1 VLRLSA
7 PLLVL
12 ALSAGLTACSS
23 SSADQ
28 QPVAKPE
35 PSVSFTAD
43 VPVLVPGS
51 PGEEPAVVA
60 PGEQGSL
67 PNADL
72 YSDADV
78 EFVTAMVPHH
88 AQALEMAELAPE
100 RARDQRVKTMAGRI
114 AAGQGPEI
122 AVMQAWLASHGL
134 PKADPDADHG
144 HDAEGAE
151 GMQGMVTGEQMT
163 QLLASDGEQFDRLF
177 LTRMIA
183 HHAGA
188 LEMASRLGQGTHPLV
203 MDMAKDVA
211 ATQTVEIARM
221 QEVLADL
228 EA

>member
-1 VLRLSA
+1 MLRLTA
-7 PLLVL
+7 PLVAIALL
-12 ALSAGLTACSS
+12 AGTACSS
-23 SSADQ
+23 TEPQA
-28 QPVAKPE
+28 VAKPE

-51 PGEEPAVVA
+51 PGEEPQVVA
-60 PGEQGSL
+60 PGEQGAL

-88 AQALEMAELAPE
+88 TQALEMAELAPD
-100 RARDQRVKTMAGRI
+100 RAQDERVKIMADRI

-122 AVMQAWLASHGL
+122 AVMQAWLESHGL
-134 PKADPDADHG
+134 PKADPEADHG
-144 HDAEGAE
+144 HD
-151 GMQGMVTGEQMT
+151 MKGMVTGEQMT
-163 QLLASDGEQFDRLF
+163 QLLAAEGEQFDRLF

-183 HHAGA
+183 HHSGA

-211 ATQTVEIARM
+211 ATQTVEINRM
-221 QEVLADL
+221 QEVLTDL

>member
-1 VLRLSA
+1 MLRLTA
-7 PLLVL
+7 PLAAIALL
-12 ALSAGLTACSS
+12 AGTACSAS
-23 SSADQ
+23 TPQA
-28 QPVAKPE
+28 VAKPE

-51 PGEEPAVVA
+51 PGEEPEVVA
-60 PGEQGSL
+60 PGEQGAL

-88 AQALEMAELAPE
+88 AQALEMAELAPD
-100 RARDQRVKTMAGRI
+100 RAQDQRVKTMADRI

-144 HDAEGAE
+144 HDME
-151 GMQGMVTGEQMT
+151 GMVTGEQMT
-163 QLLASDGEQFDRLF
+163 ELLASDGEQFDRLF
-177 LTRMIA
+177 LRRMIA
-183 HHAGA
+183 HHEGA

-211 ATQTVEIARM
+211 ATQSVEIKRM
-221 QEVLADL
+221 QEVLFDL